1 MEREEAATAKANSW
15 AGIEADNDQ
24 IASGT
29 GTDVSGVAKPRHT
42 RARARATF
50 ACARATFAP

>member
-29 GTDVSGVAKPRHT
+29 GTDVSCIHHQNYNMK
-42 RARARATF
+42 
-50 ACARATFAP
+50 